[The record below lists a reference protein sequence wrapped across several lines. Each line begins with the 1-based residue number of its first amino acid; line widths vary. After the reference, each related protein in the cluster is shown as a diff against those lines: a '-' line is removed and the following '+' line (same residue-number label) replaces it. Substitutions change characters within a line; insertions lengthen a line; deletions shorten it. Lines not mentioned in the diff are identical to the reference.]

1 MQVASLR
8 RDATSL
14 AGVAVGARVRSHFY
28 VAWTARAC
36 ANACSPAP
44 PRTQAGTKP
53 HRTKSEEP
61 EEAIVIGVHFK
72 GEEDIACPSQLEVQ
86 LEFFE
91 AGPKRRKVRRDHTR
105 DHK

>member
-1 MQVASLR
+1 MCKRLQP
-8 RDATSL
+8 
-14 AGVAVGARVRSHFY
+14 
-28 VAWTARAC
+28 C
-36 ANACSPAP
+36 A

-86 LEFFE
+86 LEFLRQGQNDE
-91 AGPKRRKVRRDHTR
+91 KSEETIQETISRLRACSAVLRAPELRWT
-105 DHK
+105 